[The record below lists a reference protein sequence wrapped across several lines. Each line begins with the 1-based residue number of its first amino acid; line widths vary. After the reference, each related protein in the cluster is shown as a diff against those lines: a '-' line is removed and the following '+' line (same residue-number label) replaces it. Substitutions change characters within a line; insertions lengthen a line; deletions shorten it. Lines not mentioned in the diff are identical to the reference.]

1 MPERTEQDLIRR
13 AVTLVGMEE
22 ISAALKAPPSLVD
35 GWMKGEASVPHGK
48 LLLLTDFLI
57 KYADG

>member
-1 MPERTEQDLIRR
+1 
-13 AVTLVGMEE
+13 
-22 ISAALKAPPSLVD
+22 
-35 GWMKGEASVPHGK
+35 MKGEASVPHGK